1 MPCWIFNRGGS
12 ATTRFS
18 DLRRCRPVA
27 AHERRVR
34 SCAFLIPLSGPPF
47 KGPEPVRQLYGI
59 DVPGRGWKIMNI
71 ESCRS
76 TAVMSPGSPS
86 FRMTPLR
93 RRFAVGAARERP
105 AEMGLGQVRPCSA
118 IVIRPRQNRCAWNLI
133 RQGGPT
139 GGLQPLRK
147 QKKQALRWP
156 SKHREPRP
164 WVTSHTHKDRGTTNL
179 SSVWELS
186 CYRRK
191 KDRANSPPP
200 TGCQRLS
207 RGTPPFRPWMRLD

>member
-1 MPCWIFNRGGS
+1 MPIGCVNHVPEHPSIISPVQTGTPLGD
-12 ATTRFS
+12 T
-18 DLRRCRPVA
+18 RCRPA
-27 AHERRVR
+27 
-34 SCAFLIPLSGPPF
+34 
-47 KGPEPVRQLYGI
+47 EPVRQLYGI

-133 RQGGPT
+133 RREGRLEGCSRCESKRNKRCDGHPNIANRGHGSPLTHTKSEARPTCPPSGSYHAT
-139 GGLQPLRK
+139 GG
-147 QKKQALRWP
+147 
-156 SKHREPRP
+156 
-164 WVTSHTHKDRGTTNL
+164 
-179 SSVWELS
+179 
-186 CYRRK
+186 RRTV
-191 KDRANSPPP
+191 RTRHHPQVANDSP
-200 TGCQRLS
+200 GGLRLS
-207 RGTPPFRPWMRLD
+207 GHGCGSINLIMPRRILRLRRPIP

>member
-1 MPCWIFNRGGS
+1 MPIGCVNHVPEHPSIISPVQTGTPLGD
-12 ATTRFS
+12 T
-18 DLRRCRPVA
+18 RCRPA
-27 AHERRVR
+27 
-34 SCAFLIPLSGPPF
+34 
-47 KGPEPVRQLYGI
+47 EPVRQLYGI

-133 RQGGPT
+133 RREGRLEGCS
-139 GGLQPLRK
+139 RCE
-147 QKKQALRWP
+147 
-156 SKHREPRP
+156 SKRNKRCDGHPNIANPRP

>member
-1 MPCWIFNRGGS
+1 MPIGCVNHVPEHPSIISPVQTGTPLGD
-12 ATTRFS
+12 T
-18 DLRRCRPVA
+18 RCRPA
-27 AHERRVR
+27 
-34 SCAFLIPLSGPPF
+34 
-47 KGPEPVRQLYGI
+47 EPVRQLYGI

-133 RQGGPT
+133 RREGRLEGCSRCESKRNKRCDGHPNIANRGHGSPLTHTKTEARPT
-139 GGLQPLRK
+139 
-147 QKKQALRWP
+147 W
-156 SKHREPRP
+156 
-164 WVTSHTHKDRGTTNL
+164 

>member
-1 MPCWIFNRGGS
+1 MPIGCVNHVPEHPSIISPVQTGTPLGD
-12 ATTRFS
+12 T
-18 DLRRCRPVA
+18 RCRPA
-27 AHERRVR
+27 
-34 SCAFLIPLSGPPF
+34 
-47 KGPEPVRQLYGI
+47 EPVRQLYGI

-133 RQGGPT
+133 RREGRLEGCSRCESKRNKRCDGHPNIANR
-139 GGLQPLRK
+139 GHGSPL
-147 QKKQALRWP
+147 
-156 SKHREPRP
+156 
-164 WVTSHTHKDRGTTNL
+164 THKDRGTTNL